1 MTDAEKLAKIEE
13 LARSWYR
20 DYDQTPV
27 RDPRNPSD
35 VDIAYDDA
43 GYQIL
48 CILGKVE
55 AVFK

>member
-1 MTDAEKLAKIEE
+1 MRKLAKIEE